1 MKNKKISII
10 VMLGLL
16 MMSGQIWVMHAAS
29 SSAQDSALA
38 FIEDVLPIDSTQWNI
53 ELKVDGNTTDIDTRT
68 DLIMQNNNVTTK
80 DGDKIL
86 RYGLASMVGTADYLN
101 IIFIIRENNFFQG
114 IMDIDNAPTYN
125 TYGRPL
131 ETANI
136 TNYLANYQSWSGLD
150 STKMIETLS
159 NVDLTQNSSIS
170 LGNLT
175 MSMNRM
181 DDSTKIRWVFPD
193 LRKFDVSF
201 QNYFLTSFYDE
212 RQIPSIVP
220 TQTPT
225 TTQFP
230 TINAGAEPPNPEP
243 LSTMLVTAVTLVVVL
258 AVVAGL
264 LVYHKKHKHNL
275 VKEV

>member
-16 MMSGQIWVMHAAS
+16 MMSGQIWVVHSTS
-29 SSAQDSALA
+29 STQDRALA

-53 ELKVDGNTTDIDTRT
+53 ELKVDGNTTDIDART
-68 DLIMQNNNVTTK
+68 DLIMQNHNVTTK

-101 IIFIIRENNFFQG
+101 FIFIIRENNFFQG
-114 IMDIDNAPTYN
+114 IMDIDHAPTFN

-131 ETANI
+131 EMANI
-136 TNYLANYQSWSGLD
+136 TNYLTNYQSWSGLD

-159 NVDLTQNSSIS
+159 NVDLAQNSSIS

-193 LRKFDVSF
+193 LRKFEVSF

-220 TQTPT
+220 TQTPN
-225 TTQFP
+225 TTQLP
-230 TINAGAEPPNPEP
+230 TINTCPEPPQTEP
-243 LSTMLVTAVTLVVVL
+243 LQTILVIGSVIVVV
-258 AVVAGL
+258 AVSIGL
-264 LVYHKKHKHNL
+264 LVYLKKRQGNKRS
-275 VKEV
+275 

>member
-114 IMDIDNAPTYN
+114 IMDIDNAPTFN

-159 NVDLTQNSSIS
+159 NVDLTRNTSIS
-170 LGNLT
+170 SSNLT
-175 MSMNRM
+175 LTINRM
-181 DDSTKIRWVFPD
+181 DDTTKIRWVFPD
-193 LRKFDVSF
+193 SRKFEVTF

-212 RQIPSIVP
+212 RQIPS
-220 TQTPT
+220 
-225 TTQFP
+225 
-230 TINAGAEPPNPEP
+230 EPPNPEP

-264 LVYHKKHKHNL
+264 LVYHKKHKQ
-275 VKEV
+275 